1 MASFGKVKKIEKR
14 NSVSVVD
21 LTQRFTDFVKFRVPT
36 GIKAFDIITG
46 GGIPAGKL
54 TEFYGD
60 FSSGKTRLVL
70 HIIAETLKLGGKA
83 VFLDVERSLSSGLL
97 DLTGIDIDIDADR
110 FIYPDP
116 DKELLSIEDVFEV
129 MAYEIKT
136 LREED
141 PGGLLT
147 IVWDS
152 VAATPGRELLEG
164 QIGVNTT
171 AMRRAKLIG
180 EGLQQIMAN
189 VHRHKIVL
197 IFINQ
202 IRDKMNVMY
211 GEKYDTV
218 GGKAIKFTASL
229 RLHCKL
235 AGKIINE
242 QTTELDGYK
251 GRLSVDK
258 SKVCKPFGIV
268 NFEMLAGE
276 QISEYSGLLDYWV
289 RHGRV
294 EAKKGWYNILG
305 NDKKFRK
312 EEFPEIYE
320 KEMIKSEKEDEKIS
334 S

>member
-1 MASFGKVKKIEKR
+1 MAFGKIKKIEKR
-14 NSVSVVD
+14 TSVTVVD
-21 LTQRFTDFVKFRVPT
+21 LSQRFTDFVKFRVPT

-70 HIIAETLKLGGKA
+70 HIIAETLRLGGKA
-83 VFLDVERSLSSGLL
+83 VFLDVERSLSRGLL
-97 DLTGIDIDIDADR
+97 DLTGIDINTDR
-110 FIYPDP
+110 LIYPDP
-116 DKELLSIEDVFEV
+116 DKELLSIEDVFGV
-129 MAYEIKT
+129 MGFWIKD
-136 LREED
+136 LRED
-141 PGGLLT
+141 NPDGLLT

-152 VAATPGRELLEG
+152 VAATPGLELLEG

-180 EGLQQIMAN
+180 EGLQQIMAD
-189 VHRHKIVL
+189 VHKHKIVL

-235 AGKIINE
+235 AGKIKNE
-242 QTTELDGYK
+242 QTMELDGYK

-268 NFEMLAGE
+268 NFEMLASK
-276 QISEYSGLLDYWV
+276 QIDKYSGLLDYFV

-294 EAKKGWYNILG
+294 KSNKGWYNLLG

-312 EEFPEIYE
+312 EDFPEIYE
-320 KEMIKSEKEDEKIS
+320 KEMVKEEEDDKKL
-334 S
+334 